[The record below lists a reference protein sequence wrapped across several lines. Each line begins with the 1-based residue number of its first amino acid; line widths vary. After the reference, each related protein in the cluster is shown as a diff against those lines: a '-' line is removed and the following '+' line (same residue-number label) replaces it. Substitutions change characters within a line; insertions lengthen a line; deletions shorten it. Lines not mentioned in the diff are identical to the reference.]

1 MISKNNWRKASKCTT
16 LQAPRLATS
25 SAAQAELLLQLPST
39 ASNAT
44 AFAEAAIV
52 AVEPIQPKQKKSV
65 NPRSR
70 NAWPSRMPL
79 DPNKSRAAPVAQRWP
94 ALAPSAQNARPICAT
109 PLTLQHPPRRCCKL
123 EPSSPR
129 SLRLRWPSPPLEFP
143 PSITINC
150 ARETKMRVYVLGTLP
165 CRKGHWDH
173 MSAPWAHVSL
183 SFSHG
188 FSEIKVQH

>member
-1 MISKNNWRKASKCTT
+1 MAT
-16 LQAPRLATS
+16 LAGMATRCYLAVIRTS
-25 SAAQAELLLQLPST
+25 EIKSYFP
-39 ASNAT
+39 
-44 AFAEAAIV
+44 IV
-52 AVEPIQPKQKKSV
+52 AMRPCFLVPIRLLTARTSTL
-65 NPRSR
+65 RRHGFECSTC
-70 NAWPSRMPL
+70 
-79 DPNKSRAAPVAQRWP
+79 AQRCSNKP
-94 ALAPSAQNARPICAT
+94 VLAPSAQNARPICAT

-173 MSAPWAHVSL
+173 MSAPRAHVSL
-183 SFSHG
+183 SFSQ
-188 FSEIKVQH
+188 K